1 MALAKLHEAPLTVC
15 MSRLVGSH
23 VQSTAGSTSGCA
35 ETVVCPARKLC
46 NVMEG

>member
-15 MSRLVGSH
+15 MSSPVGSH

-35 ETVVCPARKLC
+35 ETVVCPGRKLC
-46 NVMEG
+46 DM